1 MADEFGSADVDPS
14 AFIGQV
20 QKSALS
26 LSFFQLFSLESS
38 WFKRA
43 FSLKV

>member
-20 QKSALS
+20 QNCALS
-26 LSFFQLFSLESS
+26 LLLSTFLFRKFVGSREL
-38 WFKRA
+38 
-43 FSLKV
+43 LV